1 MDELYSHKKIK
12 AFLAKYNKNDWKDII
27 LHLSLIGLK
36 QVVNQRVYSIEGI
49 HKMSQEK
56 EGVTSLNK
64 TKANK
69 KVVQKIKRI
78 TKDSQRESLS
88 QSSDNK
94 NNSIVKDSNIN
105 KEEDEKDNSIEE
117 DQPKQNAIGQLPNE
131 DLPIK
136 SEQHVESIN
145 ENTKPKEE
153 EKKEIQSEVKVEP
166 EITKD
171 DKKKPSNHTYESR
184 NIYPT
189 DYSYCDISYKRAYE
203 ESRAFRS
210 QLLQELNYDYTQ
222 SNIENNIT
230 PRYSLHNTY
239 TYQLNNY

>member
-27 LHLSLIGLK
+27 LQLSLIGLK
-36 QVVNQRVYSIEGI
+36 EVVNQRVYSIEGI

-64 TKANK
+64 TKTNK

-78 TKDSQRESLS
+78 TKDSKRESLS

-117 DQPKQNAIGQLPNE
+117 EPKQKAIGQLPNE

-136 SEQHVESIN
+136 SEPPVESIN

-153 EKKEIQSEVKVEP
+153 ENKEVQP
-166 EITKD
+166 EITKN
-171 DKKKPSNHTYESR
+171 DKKIPSNHTYESR
-184 NIYPT
+184 NIYPS

-210 QLLQELNYDYTQ
+210 QLLQELNYDYTKA
-222 SNIENNIT
+222 NIENNIT
-230 PRYSLHNTY
+230 PRYLLHNTY

>member
-27 LHLSLIGLK
+27 LQLSLIGLK

-56 EGVTSLNK
+56 EEVTSLNK
-64 TKANK
+64 TKTNK
-69 KVVQKIKRI
+69 KVVQKIKRT
-78 TKDSQRESLS
+78 TKDSKRESLS
-88 QSSDNK
+88 QSSDKK

-117 DQPKQNAIGQLPNE
+117 DQPKQNAIGKLPNE

-136 SEQHVESIN
+136 SEQPESIN

-184 NIYPT
+184 NIYPS

-210 QLLQELNYDYTQ
+210 QLLQELNYDYIRP
-222 SNIENNIT
+222 NIDNNI
-230 PRYSLHNTY
+230 PSRYSLNNTY